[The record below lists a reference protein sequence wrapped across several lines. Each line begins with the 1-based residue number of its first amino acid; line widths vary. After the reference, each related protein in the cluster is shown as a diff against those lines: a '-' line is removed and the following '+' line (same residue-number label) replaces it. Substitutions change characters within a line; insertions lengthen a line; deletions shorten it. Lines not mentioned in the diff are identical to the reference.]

1 MSEPVQILMV
11 DDTPENLVALEA
23 LLKGDGVTI
32 LKASSGPE
40 ALEMLLM
47 HDVSLA
53 LLDVQMP
60 DMDGFELAE
69 LMRGSERTKRVP
81 IIFVTA
87 GLRDP
92 NRVFKGYET
101 GAVDFLY
108 KPIDPMI
115 LRSKVDVFLELA
127 RQRREIESVLKLNET
142 FMGILGHDLRN
153 PLGAVMAGADLLG
166 MTSKDE
172 KTLGIVRRIKSSGR
186 RMSEMID
193 ALLDLTRAR
202 RGGGIGIA
210 ARVGVDAVELATRTV
225 EELRAT
231 HPGRE
236 VLVGSS
242 GDARTTGDPARLMQL
257 LSNLV
262 GNALVHGAKSGAVI
276 VRVDGTSPGEITI
289 SVHNEGSIP
298 SDLVAHIFEPFRGR
312 TAKSGVGLGLGLYI
326 SEQIAVAHGGTISVH
341 SSTESGTM
349 FTVRLPRA

>member
-1 MSEPVQILMV
+1 MSTDFVQILLV

-23 LLKGDGVTI
+23 LLERDGVRI
-32 LKASSGPE
+32 LTASSGSA
-40 ALEMLLM
+40 ALEVLLA

-92 NRVFKGYET
+92 NRVFKGYES

-127 RQRREIESVLKLNET
+127 RQRREIEAELKLNET

-153 PLGAVMAGADLLG
+153 PLGAIMAGTDLLA
-166 MTSKDE
+166 MTAPDE
-172 KTLGIVRRIKSSGR
+172 RTQGVLRRIKSSGR
-186 RMSEMID
+186 RMSEMIE

-210 ARVGVDAVELATRTV
+210 ARTSVDAAELTSRAV
-225 EELRAT
+225 DELRAT

-236 VLVGSS
+236 VIVESS
-242 GDARTTGDPARLMQL
+242 GDSRLTGDPSRLMQL

-262 GNALVHGAKSGAVI
+262 GNALVHGAKTAPVSI
-276 VRVDGTSPGEITI
+276 RVDGTARDLALSI
-289 SVHNEGSIP
+289 HNDGSIP
-298 SDLVAHIFEPFRGR
+298 PDLVAHIFEPFRGR
-312 TAKSGVGLGLGLYI
+312 TTSSGLGLGLYI
-326 SEQIAVAHGGTISVH
+326 SEQIAVAHGGTIEVV
-341 SSTESGTM
+341 STPGEGTT